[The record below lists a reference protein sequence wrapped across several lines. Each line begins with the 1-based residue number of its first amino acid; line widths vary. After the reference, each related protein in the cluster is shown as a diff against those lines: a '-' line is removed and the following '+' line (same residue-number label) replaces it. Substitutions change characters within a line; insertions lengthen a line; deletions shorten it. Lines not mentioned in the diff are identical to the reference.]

1 MKYIYIGSCVLFTLT
16 LIIMMLFESGY
27 LPVFF
32 ILAIGISVLISFIIP
47 KEMTAYISGKNYVIT
62 RISLLLFILG
72 LWFLLTGVE
81 YIVRM
86 KDANKWIQTPC
97 TIIKSERRVT
107 GHDDEGN
114 RDYYGYYIVY
124 SYKVNNIEYKSDRY
138 TENSFPFVPSLAPDN
153 EADFAAGK
161 NTDCYVN
168 PSNPKKAIML
178 KPYLD
183 TESTIYY
190 CVLFILSVSMFVA
203 CGIHFSQA
211 NSEVS
216 LDNV

>member
-86 KDANKWIQTPC
+86 KDAKIGRASC
-97 TIIKSERRVT
+97 RERV
-107 GHDDEGN
+107 
-114 RDYYGYYIVY
+114 
-124 SYKVNNIEYKSDRY
+124 
-138 TENSFPFVPSLAPDN
+138 
-153 EADFAAGK
+153 
-161 NTDCYVN
+161 
-168 PSNPKKAIML
+168 
-178 KPYLD
+178 
-183 TESTIYY
+183 
-190 CVLFILSVSMFVA
+190 
-203 CGIHFSQA
+203 
-211 NSEVS
+211 
-216 LDNV
+216 